1 MLLVECENSQEELV
15 LEIERSLVGSLLEK
29 LKELPE
35 QAHLELV
42 DVVAVQDMVDK
53 SLDLKGRVF

>member
-1 MLLVECENSQEELV
+1 MVECENSQEELV